1 MSEHLSAA
9 VCVVGAGPVG
19 GTLACRLSAAG
30 VSTIVVDRAALPPM
44 EHPAFDGR
52 AYAVAAG
59 SRRLLE
65 AAGLWGGLPEPAC
78 PILDIRVSDGRV
90 GRRASPLFLHF
101 DHREAGAI
109 PGSTPGSGPGSG
121 TCSGAFGWM
130 VEARS
135 LRVALNA
142 HMHALPALRV
152 FAPASA
158 DVERRDDGASVRIVD
173 GPRIECQLVVAAEGR
188 NSPLREAARI
198 PITRLPYSQTGIVCA
213 ISHAKP
219 HNGTA
224 LEHFLPSGPFA
235 QLPMCASG
243 DAEEGGA
250 ANVSAIVWTE
260 RTPIAQRMLKLDDAR
275 FAREIARRLGDHL
288 GDVHVVGRRWSYP
301 LSAMHAHR
309 YFDTRLVLVGDA
321 AHAIHPIAGQGLNL
335 GFRDAIALSELLIE
349 ASHRSEDLGAPSL
362 LRQYQRRR
370 RPDNLLMLG
379 ATDALDRLF
388 STDNPLLRLARDV
401 GIAAVHRAPPLKRL
415 FMRQAMGK
423 LSGGGRAIGND
434 ATGP

>member
-1 MSEHLSAA
+1 MPAAGAGVTVPPMSEHLSAA

-19 GTLACRLSAAG
+19 GTLACRLAG
-30 VSTIVVDRAALPPM
+30 AGISTIVVDRAALPPM

-65 AAGLWGGLPEPAC
+65 AAGLWDRLPEPAC
-78 PILDIRVSDGRV
+78 PILDIRVSDGHV

-101 DHREAGAI
+101 DHREAGSEA
-109 PGSTPGSGPGSG
+109 
-121 TCSGAFGWM
+121 GAFGHM

-142 HMHALPALRV
+142 HMHDLPALRV

-158 DVERRDDGASVRIVD
+158 DVERREDGASVQIAD
-173 GPRIECQLVVAAEGR
+173 GPRVECQLVVAAEGR

-309 YFDTRLVLVGDA
+309 YFDTRLALVGDA

-335 GFRDAIALSELLIE
+335 GFRDVIALSELLIE
-349 ASHRSEDLGAPSL
+349 ASHRGDDLGAPSL

-370 RPDNLLMLG
+370 RPDNLLMLA

-388 STDNPLLRLARDV
+388 SSDNPLLRLARDV

-415 FMRQAMGK
+415 FMRQAMGEMQVGER
-423 LSGGGRAIGND
+423 SGAQDPG
-434 ATGP
+434 